1 MAAPSTP
8 TTQIPTETYYSPPDA
23 TTDPSSTIV
32 IGTRRSKLAM
42 VQTHLVAD
50 ALSKSFPHLTLK
62 IHGMDPLGDKDKLTA
77 LYNFNAKS
85 LWTSELEAL
94 LEVGEMDMIVH
105 SLKDMPTQ
113 LPKGL
118 VLGAVMK
125 REDPRDALV
134 LKRLNSEGQALV
146 DKDTR
151 SAHEILTA
159 LPKGSIVGTSSLR
172 RIAQMKINY
181 PHLTFADVRGNVPT
195 RLRKLDD
202 PKSFTDQTVPDFAA
216 IVIAVAGLVRLGL
229 GDRITAY
236 LSRKDGGMMHAVGQ
250 GAIGVETREG
260 DEKVAHLLEKLGC
273 WKTERATL
281 AERSLMR
288 TLEGGCSVPLGVES
302 TWSEE
307 AGGDMLTL
315 TATVVSV
322 EGDASV
328 DADVTKRV
336 TTREE
341 AEELGFEVAK
351 VMIERGAARILDKIH
366 LNRKIIAEQHQ
377 A

>member
-1 MAAPSTP
+1 MTATTP
-8 TTQIPTETYYSPPDA
+8 TTDTFTLPTETYYSPAD
-23 TTDPSSTIV
+23 SSTPSTTIT

-42 VQTHLVAD
+42 VQTHIVAD
-50 ALSKSFPHLTLK
+50 ALSTSFPHLTIK

-118 VLGAVMK
+118 VLGAVME

-134 LKRLNSEGQALV
+134 LRRVPASAVEEGG
-146 DKDTR
+146 KEKEGR
-151 SAHEILTA
+151 SANEILSK

-172 RIAQMKINY
+172 RIAQMKKQY
-181 PHLTFADVRGNVPT
+181 PHLKFADVRGNVPT

-202 PKSFTDQTVPDFAA
+202 PTSFTDQTVPDFAA

-229 GDRITAY
+229 GERISAY
-236 LSRKDGGMMHAVGQ
+236 LSKKDGGMMHAVGQ
-250 GAIGVETREG
+250 GAIGIETRE
-260 DEKVAHLLEKLGC
+260 DDQKVATLLKELGD
-273 WKTERATL
+273 WRTERAIL

-288 TLEGGCSVPLGVES
+288 TLEGGCSVPLGVET
-302 TWSEE
+302 TWS
-307 AGGDMLTL
+307 ADDQLTL
-315 TATVVSV
+315 SATVVSV
-322 EGDASV
+322 EGDRSV
-328 DADVTKRV
+328 DAEVTHKV
-336 TTREE
+336 TSREE
-341 AEELGFEVAK
+341 AEELGFAVAK
-351 VMIERGAARILDKIH
+351 GMIERGAAEILDKIH
-366 LNRKIIAEQHQ
+366 LNRKILAEQHQ

>member
-1 MAAPSTP
+1 MAAPVESSTD
-8 TTQIPTETYYSPPDA
+8 EVFYSPPGGVSED
-23 TTDPSSTIV
+23 TSKTIT

-42 VQTHLVAD
+42 VQTYIVAE
-50 ALSKSFPHLTLK
+50 ALSKAFPEYTYK

-94 LEVGEMDMIVH
+94 LEVGDLDMIVH

-118 VLGAVMK
+118 VLGAVFP

-134 LKRLNSEGQALV
+134 LKQIDGKTLV
-146 DKDTR
+146 EKGTK
-151 SAHEILTA
+151 SAHDILA
-159 LPKGSIVGTSSLR
+159 GLPAGSIVGTSSLR
-172 RIAQMKINY
+172 RIAQLKKSY
-181 PHLTFADVRGNVPT
+181 PHLKFADVRGNVGT

-202 PKSFTDQTVPDFAA
+202 PKSFTDQVVPDFAA
-216 IVIAVAGLVRLGL
+216 IVIAVAGLVRLDL

-236 LSRKDGGMMHAVGQ
+236 LSKGDGGMMHAVGQ
-250 GAIGVETREG
+250 GAIGVESREG
-260 DEKVAHLLEKLGC
+260 DAKVKTLLEGIGC

-288 TLEGGCSVPLGVES
+288 TLEGGCSVPLGVETS
-302 TWSEE
+302 WPSE
-307 AGGDMLTL
+307 DQLTL
-315 TATVVSV
+315 SAVVVSV
-322 EGDASV
+322 EGDESV
-328 DADVTKRV
+328 HAEATTKV
-336 TTREE
+336 TTRAE
-341 AEELGFEVAK
+341 AEELGFKVAQN
-351 VMIERGAARILDKIH
+351 MIEKGAAEILEKIT

>member
-1 MAAPSTP
+1 MAAPS
-8 TTQIPTETYYSPPDA
+8 EVYYAPPDSTPSPS
-23 TTDPSSTIV
+23 TTIT

-42 VQTHLVAD
+42 VQTHIVAD
-50 ALSKSFPHLTLK
+50 SLKTAFPSYTYA

-94 LEVGEMDMIVH
+94 LEVGEMDLIVH

-118 VLGAVMK
+118 VIGAVFP

-134 LKRLNSEGQALV
+134 LKRSVGGEAQKEGE
-146 DKDTR
+146 R
-151 SAHEILTA
+151 EGSSAHKILTA
-159 LPKGSIVGTSSLR
+159 LPEGSIVGTSSLR
-172 RIAQMKINY
+172 RIAQLKKSY
-181 PHLTFADVRGNVPT
+181 PHLKFADVRGNVPT

-202 PKSFTDQTVPDFAA
+202 PASFTDQKVPDFAA

-236 LSRKDGGMMHAVGQ
+236 LSKGDGGMMHAVGQ
-250 GAIGVETREG
+250 GAIAVETREG
-260 DEKVAHLLEKLGC
+260 DEKVAHMLGKLGC
-273 WKTERATL
+273 WKTERAIL

-288 TLEGGCSVPLGVES
+288 TLEGGCSVPLGVET
-302 TWSEE
+302 TWAE
-307 AGGDMLTL
+307 GDQLTL
-315 TATVVSV
+315 QATVVSV
-322 EGDASV
+322 EGDQSV
-328 DADVTKRV
+328 DAEATATV

-341 AEELGFEVAK
+341 AETLGREVAR
-351 VMIERGAARILDKIH
+351 VMIERGAATILDKIT